1 MMIKINPILL
11 TAMAHQEAYD
21 VGIVPLDTRFLHD
34 MSRSL
39 SQLSP
44 EESRKLRRKFRKLWR
59 KLAKGNNQVITASNL
74 MLESATANHVGLGCK
89 NPTRYH
95 SAGRKTLVYRE
106 LQAKARKKLQNNS
119 SSEF

>member
-1 MMIKINPILL
+1 MNKDGYSIFEKYKNKS
-11 TAMAHQEAYD
+11 AKQEIVQEGIID
-21 VGIVPLDTRFLHD
+21 VL
-34 MSRSL
+34 
-39 SQLSP
+39 
-44 EESRKLRRKFRKLWR
+44 KLR
-59 KLAKGNNQVITASNL
+59 NNQVITASNL
-74 MLESATANHVGLGCK
+74 MLESDTANHVGLGCK